1 MGGVRRNAAAAGP
14 TTKSQALHRGKVGI
28 RWVSLALQF
37 WPSSVNDHS
46 LWDKGKGENG
56 REQVECVTAPF
67 VMSCRD
73 QTLSVQPA
81 LNFINR
87 DILRSH

>member
-1 MGGVRRNAAAAGP
+1 MGGVAAAAGP

-56 REQVECVTAPF
+56 REQVVCDSSLCD
-67 VMSCRD
+67 VMQGSDSFGSAGAQFHQSR
-73 QTLSVQPA
+73 
-81 LNFINR
+81 
-87 DILRSH
+87 